1 MGLYSG
7 RGGTGL
13 NTGEGAY
20 IREEKR
26 FNLQSVKLTFLSFFF
41 SVQSTILVFLTSC
54 KM

>member
-13 NTGEGAY
+13 NTVEGAY

-41 SVQSTILVFLTSC
+41 QYKALFWYF
-54 KM
+54 